1 MQIPN
6 LDSYVQRCL
15 QNPEEM
21 QSLIAEARKAMKD
34 CLASQTTNEDYE
46 KAFDNMLSQ
55 VERGIKSL
63 KQQVQEA
70 KDALPKAA

>member
-1 MQIPN
+1 MQIPD

-21 QSLIAEARKAMKD
+21 QTLITEARQAIKSY
-34 CLASQTTNEDYE
+34 LHSQATNEDYE

-55 VERGIKSL
+55 VVRGVKSL
-63 KQQVQEA
+63 KQQVKEA